1 MRFYAVSGSAA
12 RQRTDC
18 AIVGMYE
25 SGSLSA
31 AAAQVDAALG
41 GRLTRLVK
49 RGDLRGKTGE
59 ISMLDVDTGPAR
71 RVLVVGLGKKDGFKR
86 KHYKKALLAA
96 ITAVAKSGARDA
108 VSYLSQEPVGDTDA
122 DYRGG
127 SAQ

>member
-1 MRFYAVSGSAA
+1 MRLYSVSGSAA

-18 AIVGMYE
+18 AIVGLYE
-25 SGSLSA
+25 SGSLST

-49 RGDLRGKTGE
+49 RGDLRGKSGE
-59 ISMLDVDTGPAR
+59 TSMLDVETGPVS

-86 KHYKKALLAA
+86 KQYKKALQVAVA
-96 ITAVAKSGARDA
+96 AVAKSGARDA

-122 DYRGG
+122 Y
-127 SAQ
+127 